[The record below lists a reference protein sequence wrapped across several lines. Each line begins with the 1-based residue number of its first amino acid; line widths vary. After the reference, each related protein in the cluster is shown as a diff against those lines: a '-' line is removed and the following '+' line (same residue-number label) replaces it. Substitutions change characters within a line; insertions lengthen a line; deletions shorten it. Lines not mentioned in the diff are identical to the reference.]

1 MLKSCPETGQ
11 LVVVRKRPFV
21 VTEVIPSST
30 GIPPEGIGIS
40 HLIKLSSV
48 EDDAFSQRSGLYRFF
63 DSIPLIGKPAAI
75 ILDHVEKSVA
85 EQGFKPCV
93 PYTAGAPDRESGRCF
108 GASGRFFSS
117 SNTLTDGIIL

>member
-1 MLKSCPETGQ
+1 MMKSCPETGQ

-21 VTEVIPSST
+21 VTEVIPSAT

-48 EDDAFSQRSGLYRFF
+48 EDDAFNQRSGLYRIF

-75 ILDHVEKSVA
+75 ISDHVERSVV
-85 EQGFKPCV
+85 EQGYEPYV
-93 PYTAGAPDRESGRCF
+93 PYTAGAPDLESGHCF
-108 GASGRFFSS
+108 GAGGRFFGS
-117 SNTLTDGIIL
+117 